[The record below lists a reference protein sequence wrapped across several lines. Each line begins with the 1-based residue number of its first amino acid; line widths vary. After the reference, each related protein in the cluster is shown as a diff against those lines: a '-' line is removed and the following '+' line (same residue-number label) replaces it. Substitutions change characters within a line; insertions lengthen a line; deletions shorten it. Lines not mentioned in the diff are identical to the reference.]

1 MKKLIVSG
9 LLMAFSFLLF
19 IIALVI
25 NFYLQSTPTFLDRPT
40 KLSSITETIEVN
52 YINWACDCANFIETK
67 YARKDPSDEILEQDC
82 IFIEPATP
90 KLKLPERYFQKD
102 HFEKRLRLTGQFYL
116 KKGIPRFYEQKT
128 PEKPAPAR
136 VFRYTKF
143 EMVKLQ
149 RTEKPK

>member
-1 MKKLIVSG
+1 MKKLITSG
-9 LLMAFSFLLF
+9 LLKVLLFLLF
-19 IIALVI
+19 IITLAL

-67 YARKDPSDEILEQDC
+67 YALNDPNYETREQDC
-82 IFIEPATP
+82 IFIEPANA
-90 KLKLPERYFQKD
+90 KLKLPERYFEKD
-102 HFEKRLRLTGQFYL
+102 HFEKKLRLTGQVYL

-128 PEKPAPAR
+128 PEKPALAR

-143 EMVKLQ
+143 EMVKF
-149 RTEKPK
+149 